1 MRVRILSFP
10 VSAKCD
16 GDEWYEILI
25 QWIILHWQ
33 LVTQYKV
40 NCKWYF
46 QGHEFNLKAESNDFA
61 NLVKYL
67 SLYVNYWEQ
76 NWRSWH
82 EDDLYRWW
90 RARTVLITKA
100 ICPGIPRM
108 AAGAV
113 WRGPAPAL
121 LPATIDIP
129 WPPQWQWNAITTSPL
144 PSWSHGLM
152 ESWSHTCCL
161 PPVKRSSDLHACM
174 MSIWVQCLVTF
185 VMSV

>member
-100 ICPGIPRM
+100 ICPGIRGWRQVRCG
-108 AAGAV
+108 GARLRLCYLTLLIF
-113 WRGPAPAL
+113 RGRRSGSGML
-121 LPATIDIP
+121 SQHLHFRHGVTD
-129 WPPQWQWNAITTSPL
+129 
-144 PSWSHGLM
+144 SWSHG
-152 ESWSHTCCL
+152 HTRAACL
-161 PPVKRSSDLHACM
+161 LWRGLQTFM
-174 MSIWVQCLVTF
+174 LVWWA
-185 VMSV
+185 SECSA